1 MIPQTAALPA
11 PDPAAAAHSRRLMES
26 IHAELDA
33 AGSLPFERFM
43 ELALYAPGLGYYRC
57 GTAKFGP
64 GGDFV
69 TAPEISPLFSRC
81 LARQCAE
88 VLERTGGDI
97 LELGAG
103 SGVMAADML
112 AELEALDR
120 LPPRY
125 AILELS
131 AELRHRQR
139 QTIHRR
145 VPQLAQRVRWLDRLP
160 LEFRGVMVGNEVAD
174 ALPVQ
179 RFRLTAAGPRPLH
192 VAWDNGFVWREGAA
206 DGTLTAAV
214 DAIQDDLQFSL
225 PPGYESEINLRLPAW
240 LAALAEALTAGVLLL
255 LDYGYP
261 RREYYH
267 PQRASGTLLCHY
279 RHRVHADPLILV
291 GLQDI
296 TASVDFTALAD
307 AAAAAGLTPAG
318 YASQAWFLLGCG
330 LPELLAGAD
339 PGSARYM
346 DLARQ
351 AKLLTLP
358 GEMGERFKV
367 MALSRGMDGPL
378 RGFAAFDETGRL

>member
-11 PDPAAAAHSRRLMES
+11 PDPAAAAHSRRLTAL
-26 IHAELDA
+26 IRAELDA

-69 TAPEISPLFSRC
+69 TAPELSPLFSRC

-88 VLERTGGDI
+88 ILERTGGDI

-112 AELEALDR
+112 AGLDALHC
-120 LPPRY
+120 LPQRY

-131 AELRHRQR
+131 AELRHRQQ
-139 QTIHRR
+139 QTINRR

-160 LEFRGVMVGNEVAD
+160 EGFRGVMVGNEVAD

-192 VAWDNGFVWREGAA
+192 VAWDNGFVWHEGPA

-214 DAIQDDLQFSL
+214 EAIQDDLKLPL
-225 PPGYESEINLRLPAW
+225 PPGYESEISLRLPAW
-240 LAALAEALTAGVLLL
+240 LSALAASLTVGVLLL
-255 LDYGYP
+255 IDYGYP

-267 PQRASGTLLCHY
+267 PQRAAGTLLCHY
-279 RHRVHADPLILV
+279 RHRVHADPFVLV

-296 TASVDFTALAD
+296 TASIDFTALAD
-307 AAAAAGLTPAG
+307 AADAAGLRLAG
-318 YASQAWFLLGCG
+318 YASQSWFLLGCG

-358 GEMGERFKV
+358 GEMGGRFKA
-367 MALSRGMDGPL
+367 MALSRGVDGPL
-378 RGFAAFDETGRL
+378 RGFAAFDESGRL